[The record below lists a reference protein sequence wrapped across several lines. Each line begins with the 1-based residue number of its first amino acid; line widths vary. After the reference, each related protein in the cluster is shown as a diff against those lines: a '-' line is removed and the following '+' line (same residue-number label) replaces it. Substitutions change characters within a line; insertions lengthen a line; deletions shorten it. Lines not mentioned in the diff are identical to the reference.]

1 MSEVPLHG
9 DFITDDEFEWVPGT
23 GQKVRAVPRCQRPPP
38 PGLS

>member
-23 GQKVRAVPRCQRPPP
+23 GQKVRVSGFGCS
-38 PGLS
+38 G